1 MVLYGFASFSTISSL
16 MSGQAGSNSLAR
28 KLNFGLR
35 G

>member
-1 MVLYGFASFSTISSL
+1 LYGFARRNAINSL
-16 MSGQAGSNSLAR
+16 MIGHAGSISLAR